1 MRNCVSDALSTCSW
15 EVVVVQSNMPL
26 KKRHLSITQAN
37 ALALSAQEMTLME
50 KRLVLVGIAKLD
62 VNDPTLKVKLFV
74 NEFNDI
80 FGVSSNANHERL
92 RDITKQLLSRVVHVE
107 QESGEW
113 EMFQWVNYAHYKPGR
128 KSDEGTFIEMEF
140 NKQLTPYLQQLTRNF
155 NSYTLEKIAGM
166 QSFYSVRVFEILHH
180 DSHGG
185 RAVEL
190 EYELDD
196 LKFRLRLK
204 YEEKGRKIDR
214 YPNFKDFRVRV
225 LEQAQRDCEAYT
237 HMTFNFEGKRKG
249 RKIASVVFTLK
260 PKTQLPL
267 LSPPNPAGVDP
278 LEIMQLADDLRGA
291 GFTGDASAAI
301 HTYGT
306 EYVRAT
312 LKLALKAER
321 DGARTAKPIRNL
333 GGLIQHL
340 LKSGAAQ
347 TTTLSED
354 EDAPKSLS
362 DKQMSKLTEQLV
374 QTFAFARNE
383 HSQEVWNTLD
393 DDEQDA
399 IHAVMRVDLNSVTL
413 KELDKQGWQG
423 SSYEALRNGVL
434 FDNHH
439 DLYDTYLHSLEAF
452 VAEQSLFS
460 EYDVKDKQRILQRA
474 AES

>member
-1 MRNCVSDALSTCSW
+1 
-15 EVVVVQSNMPL
+15 MPL

-62 VNDPTLKVKLFV
+62 VSDPKLKVKLFV

-107 QESGEW
+107 QEGGEW
-113 EMFQWVNYAHYKPGR
+113 EMFQWVNYAHYVPGKR
-128 KSDEGTFIEMEF
+128 SDEGTYIEMEF
-140 NKQLTPYLQQLTRNF
+140 NRQLTPYLQHLTRNF

-237 HMTFNFEGKRKG
+237 PMTFNFEGKRKG

-260 PKTQLPL
+260 PKAQLPL
-267 LSPPNPAGVDP
+267 LSPPDPAGANP
-278 LEIMQLADDLRGA
+278 LEVMQLADDLRGA
-291 GFTGDASAAI
+291 GFTGDAPAAI
-301 HTYGT
+301 QTYGT

-333 GGLIQHL
+333 GGLINHL

-347 TTTLSED
+347 TSTPSED
-354 EDAPKSLS
+354 EDAPKKLS
-362 DKQMSKLTEQLV
+362 DKQLVKLAEQLV
-374 QTFAFARNE
+374 QTFGFARNE
-383 HSQEVWNTLD
+383 RSQLVWGD
-393 DDEQDA
+393 
-399 IHAVMRVDLNSVTL
+399 
-413 KELDKQGWQG
+413 
-423 SSYEALRNGVL
+423 
-434 FDNHH
+434 F
-439 DLYDTYLHSLEAF
+439 
-452 VAEQSLFS
+452 
-460 EYDVKDKQRILQRA
+460 
-474 AES
+474 